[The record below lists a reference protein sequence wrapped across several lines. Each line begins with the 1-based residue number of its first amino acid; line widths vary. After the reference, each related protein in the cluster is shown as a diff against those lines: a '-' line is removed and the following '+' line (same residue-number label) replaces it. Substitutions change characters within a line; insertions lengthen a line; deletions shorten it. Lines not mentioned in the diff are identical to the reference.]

1 MAKARSR
8 AAARRMK
15 DKWKAKSWYNVVAPA
30 SFDQVTI
37 AETLSDEPNK
47 LLDRVTEVSL
57 QDLTNDF
64 RKSHYKLLFKIHNV
78 EDTTAYTQYV
88 GHTLTSDYLR
98 RMVRRKR
105 SKIDAVYDV
114 ITRDGA
120 KLRIKP
126 FATTDRRIQSS
137 QKKILRETMRKT
149 IAKQAKA
156 STLSEFIKTIIDGKL
171 GKDIYQ
177 ASKKLYPVKRIE
189 IYKTQV
195 LHQPRIQIEEPKKE
209 TPAEEEVKE
218 KQPKESEKA
227 KTGDEQETKSEDE
240 EEISETEEETP
251 SEDESVEEEST
262 PSESEDEQLEEEPVE
277 KEEIAEEE
285 PESKPKDETEE
296 ETEEAE
302 PKEEEPKP
310 EESDS
315 ADEEEPEE
323 PEQKDSDSEEEEK
336 PTESEEETKKE

>member
-78 EDTTAYTQYV
+78 EDTTAHTQYV

-105 SKIDAVYDV
+105 SKVEAVYD
-114 ITRDGA
+114 ITTRDGA
-120 KLRIKP
+120 KIRIKP

-137 QKKILRETMRKT
+137 QKKIIRDAMRKT
-149 IAKQAKA
+149 IVKQAKA

-195 LHQPRIQIEEPKKE
+195 LHQPRIQIDEPKKE
-209 TPAEEEVKE
+209 KPVE
-218 KQPKESEKA
+218 EKA
-227 KTGDEQETKSEDE
+227 GEEQIE
-240 EEISETEEETP
+240 
-251 SEDESVEEEST
+251 ESVEPETKEEAT
-262 PSESEDEQLEEEPVE
+262 SEEEEELIETDEEGASQEEPVE
-277 KEEIAEEE
+277 EEEITEEEPPEKKDEEE
-285 PESKPKDETEE
+285 PESETEE
-296 ETEEAE
+296 PE
-302 PKEEEPKP
+302 PI
-310 EESDS
+310 D
-315 ADEEEPEE
+315 
-323 PEQKDSDSEEEEK
+323 EEK
-336 PTESEEETKKE
+336 PEQEETTPAKKEEPDEPVKQQSDTAEQETETAEPESEEETKKE

>member
-47 LLDRVTEVSL
+47 LIDRVTEVSL

-78 EDTTAYTQYV
+78 EDTTAHTQYV

-114 ITRDGA
+114 TTRDGA

-137 QKKILRETMRKT
+137 QKKILRDAMRRT
-149 IAKQAKA
+149 IAKQAKT
-156 STLSEFIKTIIDGKL
+156 STLSEFIKAVIDGKL
-171 GKDIYQ
+171 GKEIYQ

-195 LHQPRIQIEEPKKE
+195 LHQPRIQIDEPKKE
-209 TPAEEEVKE
+209 KPAEEEIKE
-218 KQPKESEKA
+218 KQPKESEEP
-227 KTGDEQETKSEDE
+227 KTDDEEKTKSEDE
-240 EEISETEEETP
+240 EEITETEE
-251 SEDESVEEEST
+251 DEISAEEEQVEEEST
-262 PSESEDEQLEEEPVE
+262 PSESEEEKTEENLVEEEQE
-277 KEEIAEEE
+277 T
-285 PESKPKDETEE
+285 KPEE
-296 ETEEAE
+296 ETETETEE
-302 PKEEEPKP
+302 PEPAEEEKPKQQG
-310 EESDS
+310 SS
-315 ADEEEPEE
+315 TDEKEKEEPEE
-323 PEQKDSDSEEEEK
+323 KESDIKEEPEPAESKEE
-336 PTESEEETKKE
+336 PKKE